1 MGMSPGGII
10 SGRITDQNGEPVVY
24 SPVQI
29 LKVAYSAEGWLAPA
43 SLLSV
48 TTNDLGEY
56 RAFWLPPGQYL
67 VNAGPAQLSTFGN
80 HGMTNPA
87 NSDTS
92 GPTTFVVP
100 STRPRASAPAED
112 QATPDLAFASTLYYP
127 GTPDVRSAEVINVL
141 PGIEVT
147 RIDIRTVS
155 AFPLN
160 SVRLTGRVVDP
171 SGQPVQGN
179 FGLFITDW
187 PDPTPLP
194 LARVRPLTTRVPATA
209 PEQRARGAELYVP
222 DNGRFDGAAAP
233 GVFQIRALQGEFAGR
248 VIIDVG
254 NRDLDVIVPLR
265 PLTSVTGR
273 VRVEDTVND
282 AVDLTGLQVA
292 IRTAPTTQFVA
303 PVASDGNFRI
313 ERVMAGDYRVY
324 VPPLVPA
331 PAVPVP
337 ARPELASP
345 IATPTLAATLSPVL
359 ENAYV
364 KTILAGRTDL
374 INGLLRVEGVE
385 PVDSFEIVL
394 GLRGASI
401 EGRAL
406 NARQEPVSLA
416 TVVLLPDGQPPFRPD
431 RHKTFT
437 TDESGRFQFRG
448 LPPGEYRL
456 LAWEDVDPGAWF
468 STSFLSSYEG
478 TAVQLRLTEG
488 DRRALDVSVIPAT
501 P

>member
-1 MGMSPGGII
+1 
-10 SGRITDQNGEPVVY
+10 
-24 SPVQI
+24 
-29 LKVAYSAEGWLAPA
+29 
-43 SLLSV
+43 
-48 TTNDLGEY
+48 
-56 RAFWLPPGQYL
+56 
-67 VNAGPAQLSTFGN
+67 
-80 HGMTNPA
+80 
-87 NSDTS
+87 
-92 GPTTFVVP
+92 
-100 STRPRASAPAED
+100 
-112 QATPDLAFASTLYYP
+112 
-127 GTPDVRSAEVINVL
+127 
-141 PGIEVT
+141 
-147 RIDIRTVS
+147 
-155 AFPLN
+155 
-160 SVRLTGRVVDP
+160 
-171 SGQPVQGN
+171 
-179 FGLFITDW
+179 
-187 PDPTPLP
+187 
-194 LARVRPLTTRVPATA
+194 LTTRVPAAA

>member
-1 MGMSPGGII
+1 
-10 SGRITDQNGEPVVY
+10 
-24 SPVQI
+24 
-29 LKVAYSAEGWLAPA
+29 
-43 SLLSV
+43 
-48 TTNDLGEY
+48 
-56 RAFWLPPGQYL
+56 
-67 VNAGPAQLSTFGN
+67 
-80 HGMTNPA
+80 
-87 NSDTS
+87 
-92 GPTTFVVP
+92 
-100 STRPRASAPAED
+100 
-112 QATPDLAFASTLYYP
+112 
-127 GTPDVRSAEVINVL
+127 
-141 PGIEVT
+141 
-147 RIDIRTVS
+147 
-155 AFPLN
+155 
-160 SVRLTGRVVDP
+160 
-171 SGQPVQGN
+171 
-179 FGLFITDW
+179 
-187 PDPTPLP
+187 
-194 LARVRPLTTRVPATA
+194 
-209 PEQRARGAELYVP
+209 
-222 DNGRFDGAAAP
+222 
-233 GVFQIRALQGEFAGR
+233 
-248 VIIDVG
+248 
-254 NRDLDVIVPLR
+254 
-265 PLTSVTGR
+265 
-273 VRVEDTVND
+273 VEDTVND